1 MNLFKRKDETSI
13 TPITDVPVT
22 VAVPD
27 IKDYLVKEYERV
39 NELKLY
45 TEKLEEELELSRE
58 IKLKYEAT
66 LVTLDEYSKRLK
78 NAENEI
84 AKEKQKAAQAR
95 READNYRDQ
104 VNSYKIQF
112 AEAALT
118 KDQIKDE
125 IIEEFKAAVFENIAN
140 TKGNLSKAMVCA
152 IISETAFNK
161 TGTKCVDEVTR

>member
-1 MNLFKRKDETSI
+1 MNLFKRKTETAI
-13 TPITDVPVT
+13 TPIVDAPIT

-45 TEKLEEELELSRE
+45 TEKLEEDLELSRE
-58 IKLKYEAT
+58 TKLKYEAT

-84 AKEKQKAAQAR
+84 AKERQKAAQAR

-125 IIEEFKAAVFENIAN
+125 IIEEFKAAVFENINN
-140 TKGNLSKAMVCA
+140 TKGNLSKALVCA
-152 IISETAFNK
+152 IISETVLNK
-161 TGTKCVDEVTR
+161 TDAECVDEVKR

>member
-1 MNLFKRKDETSI
+1 MNLFKRKTETTI
-13 TPITDVPVT
+13 TPITDAPVT
-22 VAVPD
+22 IAVPD

-45 TEKLEEELELSRE
+45 TQKLEEDLELSRE
-58 IKLKYEAT
+58 TQLKYDAT

-84 AKEKQKAAQAR
+84 AKEKQRAAQAR

-125 IIEEFKAAVFENIAN
+125 IIEEFKAAVFENIHN
-140 TKGNLSKAMVCA
+140 TKGNLSKAVVCA
-152 IISETAFNK
+152 IISETVLNK
-161 TGTKCVDEVTR
+161 TSVDRVDEVQR